1 VGSGQYQIRGVN
13 APPKPFPAVTAGQGR
28 ISCGCPT
35 ETLFI
40 SYRRDDSAAYA
51 GRLCDRLSAVLG
63 AHRVFMD
70 VQGIQP
76 GENFAKAIEQVL
88 AQCSTVLVVIG
99 PRWRKLL
106 DPRPAHNE
114 QDYVVHEIA
123 AALSAKKT
131 VVPVLVGGT
140 PVSSLGNLPAALTDL
155 SFHQAVELHDSSFD
169 DDCDRLLKRLRQSG
183 AVPLALKKPALWIA
197 AATILAL
204 SVLTAARMGLGPW
217 RASHERKLHLEQ
229 LLHTARAQAE
239 QTEYE
244 SAFESYEQI
253 LRLDSENKAA
263 QDGQV
268 DAAMRWLENFHVLAS
283 EGQRPE
289 EVAAPQLV
297 QLKGA
302 LEAALART
310 NGKDTRAADI
320 LAHLG
325 WAHYMNEKI
334 AFKEYGNAER
344 YFQQALAIAPTNVY
358 ACVFLGNWLLQT
370 GGDRA
375 QALSHFQTALATNQE
390 RSFVRSLQLGGLYH
404 NDAPGMRGEL
414 VKALNEMRV
423 NREPLDKRLQGRL
436 SYLYSSTVSTAA
448 ELREVLTAVA
458 LDDAWKTYLWLNPE
472 RPGDSTV
479 ERDFVHANLTEISG
493 DRATALAEFK
503 ALAVALRAQQRNGR
517 IADYTA
523 AAVTRLSQPP
533 S

>member
-1 VGSGQYQIRGVN
+1 
-13 APPKPFPAVTAGQGR
+13 VTAGQGR
-28 ISCGCPT
+28 ISCGVRT

-70 VQGIQP
+70 VEEIQP
-76 GENFAKAIEQVL
+76 GQNFAQAIEQVL

-99 PRWRKLL
+99 PRWREQL
-106 DPRPAHNE
+106 DLRAAHNE

-140 PVSSLGNLPAALTDL
+140 PLACLDALPAALADL
-155 SFHQAVELHDSSFD
+155 SFHQAVELHDSSFN
-169 DDCDRLLKRLRQSG
+169 DDCDRLLKKLKQSG
-183 AVPLALKKPALWIA
+183 TVRLALKKPVLWIA
-197 AATILAL
+197 AATIVAL
-204 SVLTAARMGLGPW
+204 SVFTAARIGLGPW
-217 RASHERKLHLEQ
+217 RASHERNLRIEQ
-229 LLHTARAQAE
+229 MLHTAGAQAE

-244 SAFESYEQI
+244 SAFESYQQV
-253 LRLDSENKAA
+253 LRLDSGNKAA

-268 DAAMRWLENFHVLAS
+268 DAAMRWLENFHVLAP
-283 EGQRPE
+283 EGQKAE
-289 EVAAPQLV
+289 EIAAPQLA
-297 QLKGA
+297 QLISV
-302 LEAALART
+302 LEAGLART
-310 NGKDTRAADI
+310 TGKESRAADI

-334 AFKEYGNAER
+334 AFKEFGNAER
-344 YFQQALAIAPTNVY
+344 YFHEALAIAPTNVY
-358 ACVFLGNWLLQT
+358 ANAFVGNWLLQT

-375 QALSHFQTALATNQE
+375 QALSHFQTALAANQE
-390 RSFVRSLQLGGLYH
+390 RSLVRSMQLGGLYH
-404 NDAPGMRGEL
+404 NDAPGLRSEL

-423 NREPLDKRLQGRL
+423 NQEPLDQSLQGRL
-436 SYLYSSTVSTAA
+436 SYLYSPTVSTAA
-448 ELREVLTAVA
+448 ELHEVLAAVP
-458 LDDAWKTYLWLNPE
+458 LDDAWKTYLWLDPE

-479 ERDFVHANLTEISG
+479 QRDFVHANLTEISG
-493 DRATALAEFK
+493 DRARALAEFK
-503 ALAVALRAQQRNGR
+503 ALAVALRAQHLNGR

-523 AAVTRLSQPP
+523 SAISRLSQPP